1 MRTLR
6 DRLQAGSDDPLHLLK
21 GRVHEVEG
29 RGRSG
34 FALFQATRLAGPVFW
49 IVLAHDRD
57 RPMPVALPDGIA
69 ERLHF
74 IEAKDET
81 DLLWT
86 VEEALR
92 SRPVSLVIAAP
103 EKPISLTAG
112 RRLQLAAEAGG
123 TTGLMLIQEGRG
135 SNAAETRWKCD
146 PLPSCTGPYGFA
158 LAPMKLH

>member
-6 DRLQAGSDDPLHLLK
+6 DRLQAGSDDLLQLLK

-29 RGRSG
+29 RGRNG

-49 IVLAHDRD
+49 IVLAHDRN
-57 RPMPVALPDGIA
+57 RPMPAALPDGIA

-74 IEAKDET
+74 IEAKGET

-103 EKPISLTAG
+103 
-112 RRLQLAAEAGG
+112 
-123 TTGLMLIQEGRG
+123 
-135 SNAAETRWKCD
+135 
-146 PLPSCTGPYGFA
+146 
-158 LAPMKLH
+158 